1 MKLKEFLKYILYK
14 PNQKKAEVAT
24 LILDKVDFKT
34 RIKEEHFITVKGTTK
49 QEDTAFWNLCTIN
62 TASKYIKQSWQN

>member
-1 MKLKEFLKYILYK
+1 MKVKEYFKYILYK

-24 LILDKVDFKT
+24 LILGKVDFKA

-49 QEDTAFWNLCTIN
+49 
-62 TASKYIKQSWQN
+62 